1 MTYDMGV
8 GDWIG
13 MIIGMTMMFAFLG
26 GLILLAV
33 WASRNFGRTSEAS
46 GARPLDI
53 AGRQGLDRAED
64 EDTPLE
70 IAEKRLARGE
80 ITKEQFEE
88 LRTILRHQE

>member
-1 MTYDMGV
+1 MYDMGV

-13 MIIGMTMMFAFLG
+13 MVIGMTMMFAFMG

-33 WASRNFGRTSEAS
+33 WASRNFGRPSDSS
-46 GARPLDI
+46 GARSLDI
-53 AGRQGLDRAED
+53 TGRQGMDRAEG

-88 LRTILRHQE
+88 LRTMLRH